1 MGRIE
6 FEKSVIGTMIRK
18 YCSLRHERKVLCDE
32 CAGLLAY
39 SRSRLDSC
47 PFGDGK
53 RACSACSIRCYRD
66 EERER
71 IREVMRTVGPRMIY
85 LMPRAFIR
93 HVFDSRKRR

>member
-6 FEKSVIGTMIRK
+6 FEKSVVRTMIAA
-18 YCSLRHERKVLCDE
+18 YCAMRHERKTLCEE
-32 CAGLLAY
+32 CAGLLEY
-39 SRSRLDSC
+39 SHSRLDSC

-53 RACSACSIRCYRD
+53 TACSACGIHCYRG

-85 LMPRAFIR
+85 LMPRAFVR
-93 HVFDSRKRR
+93 HVLDSRKRR